1 MTEDFGTQIR
11 TSESIPTGPQPLYG
25 QEEHLAGL
33 HRVLAECLTGTT
45 RFAVV
50 SGPAGCGKTR
60 LLRTFADQVVASGA
74 VYLGATASR
83 AEHLVPF
90 GVLSQLFRGTKNAF
104 PSAGPG
110 IPHLMDDGTLVGE
123 DVRAEASSLSA
134 GVVNGVCLPLVDLVE
149 HSRRPVMIGIDDFQ
163 HADAVSLQC
172 LAAVVRR
179 LTRTPLLIVLNESS
193 DRSSA
198 DTVLQ
203 VGLPPEAYALRLR
216 LGPLSQDGVATLLA
230 RHLGPHPA
238 RRLVG
243 EAYAITGGNPLI
255 LRGLIADQ
263 RRTEAASPGLI
274 VDHGFKEALLA
285 CLYRCGAQA
294 LALAR
299 CTALMDD
306 SATPRLL
313 GQLTGIETK
322 SVIRTISALNSAGI
336 LAAGTFRHPQARAA
350 VVDSMSAEKHAELRA
365 LIAGTLYQTGAPS
378 AAVARQLLAAGR
390 VSADW
395 AVPVLAEA
403 AKQALHDGEP
413 DLARDCLLLAQEADT
428 DDEALKAALMATL
441 FQTEWRMDP
450 SAAARRLPSLA
461 DTARSGLLTGAR
473 TSIPVHSPLWF
484 GDVDSAVSSLAD
496 ISASPQVRARVP
508 EILTLIHC
516 SRLWMR
522 VTYPAVP
529 AEAKSPAGTIG
540 QVPEGTPDALAS
552 QLRGALL
559 LNGVFTRGP
568 DAAAADEAERLLRR
582 YRLDDRT
589 AGALVASVIVLIFA
603 DRLTEAE
610 RSCRRLIAEAT
621 DLSAPTWRALFTSLL
636 GEVALQRGEFTD
648 ATAHAQTA
656 LTMLSRKG
664 WGVAIGAPLSV
675 LLNAHTALG
684 QYDAALDTLEI
695 PVPDAMFQT
704 PVGLFYMLARG
715 SYHLATDQLP
725 AALDA
730 FITVGKLTRKW
741 QMDVHALL
749 PWRSGAAEVYLRLGR
764 AQQARDLAH
773 EQLDRCGSGHR
784 QARKAALEV
793 LAAARNTPSI
803 AYGETTNRRTQML
816 PLGGAGLP
824 DRKGGEAGSPPILSG
839 AESRVAALAARGHSN
854 RQIARRLCIT
864 ISTVEQHL
872 TRVYRKLNVKRR
884 TDLPPDLYLIGS
896 PPTDGPPDLGPSAY
910 QHRIA

>member
-11 TSESIPTGPQPLYG
+11 TSESVPAGAQPLYE

-60 LLRTFADQVVASGA
+60 LLRTFAAQVVASGA

-90 GVLSQLFRGTKNAF
+90 GVLSQLFRDAKSAF

-110 IPHLMDDGTLVGE
+110 IPRLADGGTLGGE
-123 DVRAEASSLSA
+123 DVQTEASPLSA
-134 GVVNGVCLPLVDLVE
+134 GVVNGVCLPMVDLVE
-149 HSRRPVMIGIDDFQ
+149 HSRRPVVIGIEDFQ

-179 LTRTPLLIVLNESS
+179 LARTPLLIVLSESS

-203 VGLPPEAYALRLR
+203 AGLPPDAYARRIRLR
-216 LGPLSQDGVATLLA
+216 PLSQDGVVTLLA

-238 RRLVG
+238 RRLAA

-263 RRTEAASPGLI
+263 HRTEAASPSLI
-274 VDHGFKEALLA
+274 VDHGFNEALLA

-313 GQLTGIETK
+313 GQLTGIETE

-350 VVDSMSAEKHAELRA
+350 VVNSMAAEKHAELRA
-365 LIAGTLYQTGAPS
+365 LIADSLYQAGAPPT
-378 AAVARQLLAAGR
+378 AVARQLLAVGR

-395 AVPVLAEA
+395 AVPVLVEA
-403 AKQALHDGEP
+403 ATQALHDGEP
-413 DLARDCLLLAQEADT
+413 DLARDCLLLAREADT

-450 SAAARRLPSLA
+450 SAAVRRLPPLA
-461 DTARSGLLTGAR
+461 DTARSGLLTGAHN
-473 TSIPVHSPLWF
+473 SIPVHSPLWF
-484 GDVDSAVSSLAD
+484 GDVGSAVSSLTD
-496 ISASPQVRARVP
+496 ISASPQAQARVP
-508 EILTLIHC
+508 ETLALIHC

-529 AEAKSPAGTIG
+529 AGVESPADTIG

-552 QLRGALL
+552 QLRGAVL
-559 LNGVFTRGP
+559 LNDVFTRGP

-582 YRLDDRT
+582 YRLGERT
-589 AGALVASVIVLIFA
+589 AAALVASVLVLIFA

-610 RSCRRLIAEAT
+610 RSCQRLIAEAT

-636 GEVALQRGEFTD
+636 SEVALQQGEFAD
-648 ATAHAQTA
+648 ATEHARTA

-684 QYDAALDTLEI
+684 EYDAALDTLEI

-715 SYHLATDQLP
+715 SYHLATSQLS

-730 FITVGKLTRKW
+730 FLTVGTLTRKW
-741 QMDVHALL
+741 QMDFPALL
-749 PWRSGAAEVYLRLGR
+749 PWRGGAAEVYLRLGR

-773 EQLDRCGSGHR
+773 EQLDRCGPRHG
-784 QARKAALEV
+784 QARRAALEV
-793 LAAARNTPSI
+793 LAAARNTPSTV
-803 AYGETTNRRTQML
+803 YGETANRRAQML
-816 PLGGAGLP
+816 PLGGAGLR
-824 DRKGGEAGSPPILSG
+824 DRKGGEAESLPLLSS

-884 TDLPPDLYLIGS
+884 TDLPSDLCLIGS
-896 PPTDGPPDLGPSAY
+896 PPTGGPPDLEPSAY
-910 QHRIA
+910 RHRIA